1 MILKG
6 FDVNVTP
13 QDVMSQTRHCNGTE
27 LEIWTLNHG
36 KREPNLRREEEA
48 GYFVQ
53 ATKNNS
59 VGLNFEA
66 P

>member
-1 MILKG
+1 
-6 FDVNVTP
+6 
-13 QDVMSQTRHCNGTE
+13 MSQTRHCNGTE

-59 VGLNFEA
+59 STY
-66 P
+66 